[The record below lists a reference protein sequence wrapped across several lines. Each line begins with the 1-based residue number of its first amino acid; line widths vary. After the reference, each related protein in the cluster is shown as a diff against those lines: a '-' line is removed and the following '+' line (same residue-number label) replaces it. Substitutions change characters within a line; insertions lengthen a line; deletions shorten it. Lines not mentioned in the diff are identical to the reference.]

1 MGSSTRR
8 SLGGFVPL
16 ILLALAFSSANAQ
29 TVSSSLSGVVTGP
42 DGQPLADAIVS
53 ARHEATGVVRTTL
66 TGPDG
71 HYVLA
76 SLPPGEWIV
85 AATSP
90 EGNPGGERR
99 VVIGLQQAGRVDF
112 VVLSGLSEELEVK
125 GTAPVLDARRTNTEL
140 RIDALKVD
148 SIPVQGR
155 AVTQLALLDSSIVT
169 TPPGSFFGE
178 RGAVFA
184 VNGQGGRANAYLVD
198 GLDNGDR
205 VSSTTL
211 NSFFSQQVVREY
223 VLLKNAF
230 AAEFGR
236 ATGGVMNIVTQRGE
250 NEFRGSGFFQGSNQS
265 FNSAGEFVESLPGAT
280 PEDAREWSSW
290 GFTLGGPIA
299 RDRSFYFLAVEQ
311 QSTDDVLPYTGID
324 RDGVE
329 GGVLRAQ
336 GRDSNLFLRSDVNLS
351 EDHFLMLRL
360 SGDDRRSEGL
370 NVGGIVTPESGF
382 ELEEQDW
389 QLAAAL
395 TSILSPRSVNEF
407 RLLLGTSEYK
417 QRGNSSRPGV
427 ERPSG
432 LFGGNNLFRQDRN
445 EDRVELLNNISWTS
459 GTHQFKAGADLLWT
473 RTRART
479 AFNPNGNF
487 LYTTDLPFEPGD
499 CGDLLASQ
507 VPRCP
512 PGDPF
517 CDELKTPV
525 PCPGIPNVDDDGDGL
540 VDEPGRID
548 TYPLVFQYID
558 GKPDVT
564 LDDTQLA
571 LFFQDSWRA
580 SPRLT
585 FDYGVR
591 YDVASYVLPSS
602 TIVESTIENGGAS
615 RDTDNIAPRLAFS
628 WVATPD
634 GKTIVRGGAGVFY
647 DKIPLGFPAV
657 SAVTAETEIGLI
669 FPQGLTFEIT
679 EEVVEEYGIDAVLE
693 VAVFPENLTLRFS
706 TAPEL
711 ETPYV
716 VQYSAGIDRALG
728 RHGALSFEAVR
739 VLGYHQVLMRDL
751 NPVVTTDANGMPIHR
766 DPDVGSIAAIT
777 TEGRS
782 WYTGLTLGYRFSR
795 GADWASASYTWS
807 KSEDLGPDPLRGG
820 IALPPDS
827 DDIEA
832 ERGPSDYDRR
842 HRLVLAGSAGLPF
855 WGLRIGATAQYA
867 SPNPFN
873 VTTGRDENLD
883 GITSDR
889 PPGVGRNE
897 GVDSSLRAINEL
909 RRDAE
914 LPTIDSLSDEPFI
927 QVDLRLSQPLA
938 LSQGRVGAEWF
949 LQVFNLFD
957 RFNPALIEGRVIST
971 SFGRPLG
978 LAGPPRTLELGL
990 RLGF

>member
-1 MGSSTRR
+1 MGSRGPR
-8 SLGGFVPL
+8 KRGGLLPL
-16 ILLALAFSSANAQ
+16 LLLALVLSPASAQ
-29 TVSSSLSGVVTGP
+29 TVSSSLSGSVTDA
-42 DGQPLADAIVS
+42 DGRPVTDAVVS
-53 ARHEATGVVRTTL
+53 ARHSATGVVRTTL

-71 HYVLA
+71 GY
-76 SLPPGEWIV
+76 SLTSLSPGGWTV
-85 AATSP
+85 TATSP
-90 EGNPGGERR
+90 EGNPGGARTL
-99 VVIGLQQAGRVDF
+99 VLGLQQAGRLDF
-112 VVLSGLSEELEVK
+112 VVLSGLSEELDVRGE
-125 GTAPVLDARRTNTEL
+125 APIIDARRTDTEL
-140 RIDALKVD
+140 RIDGLKID
-148 SIPVQGR
+148 SLPVQGR
-155 AVTQLALLDSSIVT
+155 AITQLALLDSSIVT

-178 RGAVFA
+178 RGAVFS
-184 VNGQGGRANAYLVD
+184 VNGQGGRANSYLVD

-223 VLLKNAF
+223 VLLKNSF
-230 AAEFGR
+230 APEFGR
-236 ATGGVMNIVTQRGE
+236 ATGGVMNVITERGE
-250 NEFRGSGFFQGSNQS
+250 NDFRGSGFLQGSRRQ
-265 FNSAGEFVESLPGAT
+265 FNSTGDFVETLPGAT
-280 PEDAREWSSW
+280 QDDTGEWSSW
-290 GFTLGGPIA
+290 GFSLGGPIVK
-299 RDRSFYFLAVEQ
+299 DRSFYFLAVEQ
-311 QSTDDVLPYTGID
+311 QASDDIYPYTGID
-324 RDGVE
+324 REGVE
-329 GGVLRAQ
+329 GGVLRGE
-336 GRDSNLFLRSDVNLS
+336 GRDSNLFLRGDFNLA
-351 EDHFLMLRL
+351 EEHFLMLRL
-360 SGDDRRSEGL
+360 SGDDRHSEGI
-370 NVGGIVTPESGF
+370 NVGGIRTPDSGF
-382 ELEEQDW
+382 ALQEQDW

-395 TSILSPRSVNEF
+395 TSILSPRAVNEF
-407 RLLLGTSEYK
+407 RVLLGTSDYN
-417 QRGNSSRPGV
+417 QRANSARPGV

-432 LFGGNNLFRQDRN
+432 IFGGNNLFRQDRT
-445 EDRVELLNNISWTS
+445 EQRVELLNNVSWTS
-459 GTHQFKAGADLLWT
+459 GAHQFKTGIDLLWT

-540 VDEPGRID
+540 IDEPGRID

-571 LFFQDSWRA
+571 LFFQDSWQVT
-580 SPRLT
+580 SRLT
-585 FDYGVR
+585 LDYGAR
-591 YDVASYVLPSS
+591 YDLASYVLPAS
-602 TIVESTIENGGAS
+602 TRVPSTIENGGAS
-615 RDTDNIAPRLAFS
+615 RDVNNVAPRLAVS
-628 WVATPD
+628 WLATPD
-634 GKTIVRGGAGVFY
+634 GKTVVRGGAGMFY

-657 SAVTAETEIGLI
+657 AAVTSQTEIGLI

-679 EEVVEEYGIDAVLE
+679 EDVVEEYGIDAVLE
-693 VAVFPENLTLRFS
+693 VAVFPENLTMRFS
-706 TAPEL
+706 TATEL

-716 VQYSAGIDRALG
+716 VQYSAGVDRALG
-728 RHGALSFEAVR
+728 EYGALSLEAVR

-766 DPDVGSIAAIT
+766 DPEVGSIAAIT

-782 WYTGLTLGYRFSR
+782 WYTGLTLGYRYSR

-807 KSEDLGPDPLRGG
+807 RSEDLGPDPLKGG

-827 DDIEA
+827 DDIDG
-832 ERGPSDYDRR
+832 ERGLSDFDRR
-842 HRLVLAGSAGLPF
+842 HRVVLSGSAGLPF
-855 WGLRIGATAQYA
+855 WNLRLGASAQYA

-889 PPGVGRNE
+889 PPGVGRNQ

-909 RRDAE
+909 RRDADLAE
-914 LPTIDSLSDEPFI
+914 VDSLSDEPFI
-927 QVDLRLSQPLA
+927 QVDLRLSQPFL
-938 LSQGRVGAEWF
+938 LSQGRVGAEWY

-957 RFNPALIEGRVIST
+957 RFNPALIEGRVVSA
-971 SFGRPLG
+971 SFGRALG
-978 LAGPPRTLELGL
+978 LAGPPRTVELGL
-990 RLGF
+990 RVGF